1 MAGLLPQMVYGFELL
16 QSSRA
21 HQFLS
26 CLFYSAVLWDK
37 TSLALNGS
45 DRYSYV
51 AIQVFVEISHLL
63 MALQFHHCKSINFLV
78 FYYYAVL
85 ES

>member
-1 MAGLLPQMVYGFELL
+1 MALITIPVAIQVFAILI
-16 QSSRA
+16 
-21 HQFLS
+21 
-26 CLFYSAVLWDK
+26 
-37 TSLALNGS
+37 TIT
-45 DRYSYV
+45 V

-63 MALQFHHCKSINFLV
+63 MALQFHHCKVINFLV